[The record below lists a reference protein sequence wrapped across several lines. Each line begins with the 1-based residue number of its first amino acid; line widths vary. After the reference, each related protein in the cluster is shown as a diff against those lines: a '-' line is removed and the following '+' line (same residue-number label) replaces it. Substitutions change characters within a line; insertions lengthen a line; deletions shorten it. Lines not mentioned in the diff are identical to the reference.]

1 MEKPIYVTGHKNP
14 DTDSICS
21 AIAYAE
27 LKRKLGAEATAFRLG
42 ELNRETAFV
51 LNYFEMPVPELLY
64 NVKTQVSDLDMDV
77 VNTVSPSVSIK
88 SAWKIMK
95 RNNVKTLPVVDDNS
109 KLLGVVTLSDITN
122 KYMDALDNNTIATSR
137 TTLANIVETLNAR
150 LVIGS
155 QADFA
160 TSGKILIAAM
170 NAEEMVPF
178 IEKGDIVIT
187 GGRTDTQLKAIEL
200 GANCIIATCG
210 AKIDSSVIEAA
221 KEKKCILMN
230 TQADTFTTARLINQ
244 SVPIGYIMTTE
255 NLIKFEIDDYIED
268 IKDKMLKTR
277 YRSYPIIDSNNVI
290 KGLISRYH
298 LISYKNKK
306 VILLD
311 HNEKSQTVSGIEE
324 SEILEIIDHHR
335 LGDIQTTKPI
345 SFKNEPLGS
354 TSTIVANTYFD
365 SGIRPSKNIAGILC
379 AAIISDTLKFKSPTC
394 TYTDQTTA
402 EKLAEMAGINIDEF
416 AYSMFKAGS
425 TLQGRSAQEIVCQDF
440 KEYRF
445 GKYRIGIAQV
455 YTIDYESVND
465 TKPKLIEYMNSY
477 CKENG
482 YNLVMLLITDILE
495 QGSEVLYAGDAKEL
509 VAKAFNVELN
519 DISIYLEGIVSRKKQ
534 VIPFISRAAEQG

>member
-445 GKYRIGIAQV
+445 GKFRIGIAQV

-534 VIPFISRAAEQG
+534 VIPYISRAAEQG